1 MKFDWER
8 KNTVN
13 VITGVLI
20 FVISILFYFIFLN
33 IKTIFGYTSNIR
45 YILMPFIVGGAI
57 AYILN
62 FFVRFFENLILKV
75 DFLKKLKP
83 NYIRATA
90 MIITYIIA
98 FVFMFFSLKYIIPQ
112 FYSNIKSFVEQTPEF
127 VEKTIE
133 ELRYRLQD
141 IELSPEIRRVVNN
154 KLTEF
159 ATSTTTFL
167 TSLIPYVATFAT
179 KVISTFLNMI
189 LSVIISAYILYDKEN
204 FSRIIKKILFA
215 TLPQKF
221 NDRIFKITKKFDET
235 LKSYLIAKGIGAII
249 VGIIFYIILLFMN
262 IEYALLFAFILGFTN
277 LIPWFGCYLGAIP
290 IATILFFTTSSKTV
304 IWFMIIVVIVAMID
318 ANLISPRLSAKSM
331 GISSFWVIFAL
342 VLGGSL
348 FGILGFLLSVP
359 VFVVIYSSFKEY
371 VENRLIKKGFSPK
384 DGLFRSDERGE

>member
-62 FFVRFFENLILKV
+62 FFVRFFEKLILKV
-75 DFLKKLKP
+75 DFFKKLKP

-98 FVFMFFSLKYIIPQ
+98 FVFMFFSLKYIIPK

-189 LSVIISAYILYDKEN
+189 LSVIISAYILYDKETN
-204 FSRIIKKILFA
+204 YI
-215 TLPQKF
+215 P
-221 NDRIFKITKKFDET
+221 
-235 LKSYLIAKGIGAII
+235 LIQ
-249 VGIIFYIILLFMN
+249 
-262 IEYALLFAFILGFTN
+262 
-277 LIPWFGCYLGAIP
+277 
-290 IATILFFTTSSKTV
+290 
-304 IWFMIIVVIVAMID
+304 
-318 ANLISPRLSAKSM
+318 
-331 GISSFWVIFAL
+331 
-342 VLGGSL
+342 
-348 FGILGFLLSVP
+348 
-359 VFVVIYSSFKEY
+359 
-371 VENRLIKKGFSPK
+371 
-384 DGLFRSDERGE
+384 